1 MLKLSLYTLGISGIV
16 VGLLL
21 SEIPSDQTYATLFR
35 GQDEAANIRLLRL
48 SFLRVK
54 KTEWLTICGLNL
66 QGYETCVE
74 SEGVESSGSSVLISS
89 TRNHSYIL
97 TAGHVCDPQP
107 ASNMDLFLNVEQQKE
122 VLLRIANMVSIRTME
137 RNIRYEATNV
147 FGRQANNLEIVQ
159 SDNITNVNDLC
170 LMRSDF
176 INGVPAVRIAERVP
190 GIGEEIINIA
200 APYDIFDF
208 NMVPILTGIWCGSN
222 PSYQAFICDLPASP
236 GSSGSPVFN
245 QEGELVSIIHSTH
258 VQFHASSFGAN
269 LAQIRNIVEEH
280 IE

>member
-1 MLKLSLYTLGISGIV
+1 
-16 VGLLL
+16 
-21 SEIPSDQTYATLFR
+21 
-35 GQDEAANIRLLRL
+35 
-48 SFLRVK
+48 
-54 KTEWLTICGLNL
+54 
-66 QGYETCVE
+66 
-74 SEGVESSGSSVLISS
+74 
-89 TRNHSYIL
+89 
-97 TAGHVCDPQP
+97 
-107 ASNMDLFLNVEQQKE
+107 MDLFLNVEQQKE

-269 LAQIRNIVEEH
+269 LTQIRNIVEEH
-280 IE
+280 IQ